1 MKLDRVMIAA
11 PKSGSGKTTI
21 TCAIL
26 QTLKDMG
33 KQVVSYKCGPE
44 LYRSDVP
51 SKSHRDSIKEFR
63 YFFYR
68 RE

>member
-33 KQVVSYKCGPE
+33 ASPFGLPAIASMEQT
-44 LYRSDVP
+44 LYCRA
-51 SKSHRDSIKEFR
+51 
-63 YFFYR
+63 
-68 RE
+68 

>member
-33 KQVVSYKCGPE
+33 KQVVSYKCG
-44 LYRSDVP
+44 RIISI
-51 SKSHRDSIKEFR
+51 RCSIKES
-63 YFFYR
+63 
-68 RE
+68 